1 MSFMAKSANYQR
13 HFRES
18 AAWRLLRADN
28 APFILAF
35 IATAFETDS
44 EISYAQAKTL
54 LDNFLT
60 EARLDGTWQTES
72 NASSYLN
79 DWINKGWLREMDN
92 RITVTDS
99 TDRVLRFCQSFDERM
114 ISTSAS
120 HLRIVQESVRD
131 LAVMMSE
138 NTAER
143 IAILEKQKAQLE
155 RQISDLN
162 AGNVVYLNDYEKKER
177 IREIYQLAFG
187 LTGDFRLLEEEIRKM
202 DKDLRVQMIDNNMSK
217 GELLQKVFEQE
228 DLLAKTDAGSAFDGF
243 FQLLSD
249 DHRLT
254 EFTEQMRSVLKT
266 LDKSQLAPH
275 HQQFLSTIIPELTR
289 ESDRVFR
296 IRRRTEE
303 QLKSYIESG
312 AMSENHAVDRLIRQL
327 EKRAI
332 HFKQTPKIFDTDTRL
347 SLKVGKMPYSSPD
360 SIRLKVAEEKL
371 SLSDI
376 KEQQNNR
383 VLSQKTL
390 ENLDAV
396 QTTEVAKKLYSVLNQ
411 HGAMSLANISS
422 YLPIQSGLEELVAF
436 IRIAKAVQATDMGQT
451 EPIQVTDKLGN
462 QLQAT
467 IPKLILSKDHFPHDF
482 VDNPMNLNL

>member
-1 MSFMAKSANYQR
+1 MSFLAKSANYQR
-13 HFRES
+13 HFKDS
-18 AAWRLLRADN
+18 DAWRLLRADN

-35 IATAFETDS
+35 IATAFENDS
-44 EISYAQAKTL
+44 EISYVQAKIL
-54 LDNFLT
+54 LDSFLD
-60 EARLDGTWQTES
+60 EARLNGTWQTES
-72 NASSYLN
+72 NAATYLN
-79 DWINKGWLREMDN
+79 EWINKGWLREMDN
-92 RITVTDS
+92 RITVTDA

-143 IAILEKQKAQLE
+143 LAILEKQKAQLQ
-155 RQISDLN
+155 RQIDDLN
-162 AGNVVYLNDYEKKER
+162 AGKIVYLNDYEKKER
-177 IREIYQLAFG
+177 IREIYNLAYG

-202 DKDLRVQMIDNNMSK
+202 DKTLRVQMIDDNLSK

-228 DLLAKTDAGSAFDGF
+228 DLLARTDAGSAFDGF

-249 DHRLT
+249 DNRLI
-254 EFTEQMRSVLKT
+254 EFTEQMRNVLKT
-266 LDKSQLAPH
+266 TDKNQIAPH
-275 HQQFLSTIIPELTR
+275 HHQFLSTIIPELTK

-312 AMSENHAVDRLIRQL
+312 AMSENHAVDRLISQL

-332 HFKQTPKIFDTDTRL
+332 ILKDLPKILDKDVNITI
-347 SLKVGKMPYSSPD
+347 KVGKMPYSSPD

-371 SLSDI
+371 DLSDI
-376 KEQQNNR
+376 QERENNHT
-383 VLSQKTL
+383 LSQKTL
-390 ENLDAV
+390 ENLETV
-396 QTTEVAKKLYSVLNQ
+396 QVVEIAKKIYHILRQ
-411 HGAMSLANISS
+411 HGAMSLATISD
-422 YLPIQSGLEELVAF
+422 YIPIQAGLEELVAF
-436 IRIAKAVQATDMGQT
+436 VRIAKAVKATDIEQT
-451 EPIQVTDKLGN
+451 EIILVKDKTGN

-467 IPKLILSKDHFPHDF
+467 IPKLILTAEHFPQNF
-482 VDNPMNLNL
+482 IDNPTALAL

>member
-1 MSFMAKSANYQR
+1 
-13 HFRES
+13 
-18 AAWRLLRADN
+18 
-28 APFILAF
+28 
-35 IATAFETDS
+35 
-44 EISYAQAKTL
+44 
-54 LDNFLT
+54 
-60 EARLDGTWQTES
+60 
-72 NASSYLN
+72 
-79 DWINKGWLREMDN
+79 
-92 RITVTDS
+92 
-99 TDRVLRFCQSFDERM
+99 
-114 ISTSAS
+114 
-120 HLRIVQESVRD
+120 
-131 LAVMMSE
+131 
-138 NTAER
+138 
-143 IAILEKQKAQLE
+143 
-155 RQISDLN
+155 
-162 AGNVVYLNDYEKKER
+162 
-177 IREIYQLAFG
+177 
-187 LTGDFRLLEEEIRKM
+187 
-202 DKDLRVQMIDNNMSK
+202 
-217 GELLQKVFEQE
+217 
-228 DLLAKTDAGSAFDGF
+228 
-243 FQLLSD
+243 
-249 DHRLT
+249 
-254 EFTEQMRSVLKT
+254 MRSVLKT

-312 AMSENHAVDRLIRQL
+312 AMSENHAVDRLIGQL

>member
-1 MSFMAKSANYQR
+1 M
-13 HFRES
+13 
-18 AAWRLLRADN
+18 LDN
-28 APFILAF
+28 A
-35 IATAFETDS
+35 
-44 EISYAQAKTL
+44 
-54 LDNFLT
+54 LD
-60 EARLDGTWQTES
+60 EARLDGSWQTES
-72 NASSYLN
+72 NAMTYLN
-79 DWINKGWLREMDN
+79 DWIKKGWLREMDN

-202 DKDLRVQMIDNNMSK
+202 DKTLRVQMIDDNLSK

-243 FQLLSD
+243 FHLLSD
-249 DHRLT
+249 DNRLT

-312 AMSENHAVDRLIRQL
+312 AMSENHAVDRLIGQL